1 MNEIV
6 SMVKDGECDL
16 ENLTVG
22 EYCYNDV
29 YKDKGYMSSV
39 GSWAIGEGTDT
50 YSLTYGKDFEY
61 VPVPQY
67 GEKMAFASETGMGI
81 NGS

>member
-1 MNEIV
+1 MNEIRKHG
-6 SMVKDGECDL
+6 KDGECDL
-16 ENLTVG
+16 ENLTAG
-22 EYCYNDV
+22 SIATMMYIKI
-29 YKDKGYMSSV
+29 KDICHLV

-67 GEKMAFASETGMGI
+67 GEKMAFASKQDGD
-81 NGS
+81 